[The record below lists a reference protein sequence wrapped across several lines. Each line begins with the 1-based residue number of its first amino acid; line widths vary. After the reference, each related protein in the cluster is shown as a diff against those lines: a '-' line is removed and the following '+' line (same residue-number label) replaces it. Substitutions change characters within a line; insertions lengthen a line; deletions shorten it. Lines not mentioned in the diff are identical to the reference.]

1 MGGYRFVSCIMHN
14 CTVYVCVCMWGDRGF
29 GGKLLYIQIVEQ
41 IKDYGMVRF
50 KGSSLGQISLPSS

>member
-1 MGGYRFVSCIMHN
+1 MCM
-14 CTVYVCVCMWGDRGF
+14 CVYMWGGWGY